1 MHSLSF
7 SLTHTRMEIRQVLT
21 VKNHGANRCEVRIRE
36 GNKGGE
42 YGYIIFHTS
51 TILLKVKKKCPK

>member
-7 SLTHTRMEIRQVLT
+7 SLTHMRMEIRHKLT
-21 VKNHGANRCEVRIRE
+21 MKNHGANRCEGRIRE

-42 YGYIIFHTS
+42 YGYNIFHTS
-51 TILLKVKKKCPK
+51 TILLKVKKVS

>member
-7 SLTHTRMEIRQVLT
+7 SLTHTRVEIRQVLT
-21 VKNHGANRCEVRIRE
+21 VKNHGANRCEGRIRE

-42 YGYIIFHTS
+42 YGYDIFHTS
-51 TILLKVKKKCPK
+51 TILLKV